1 MQRYYHTSVY
11 NLGMDYNQ
19 WNDLQ
24 NEMNQRRTQAVKDG
38 WRRRALYF
46 RRQRFLGLFIMGV
59 GLIALLTSYLA
70 NMPLLGYAGIV
81 IALVGLYIALSKHMI
96 IIDEYYLECQS
107 RMNLY

>member
-38 WRRRALYF
+38 WR
-46 RRQRFLGLFIMGV
+46 
-59 GLIALLTSYLA
+59 
-70 NMPLLGYAGIV
+70 
-81 IALVGLYIALSKHMI
+81 
-96 IIDEYYLECQS
+96 
-107 RMNLY
+107 